1 MPDLSLTRIPA
12 PLLGQPERVGLA
24 VLGSVIIA
32 HVGTSSSADLF
43 ESGWQARLDQQ
54 RRNGPGRR
62 PRWRTG
68 WDHANTYLAG
78 LIAAQQPAEWAAS
91 A

>member
-1 MPDLSLTRIPA
+1 MPDLTLTRVPA
-12 PLLGQPERVGLA
+12 PLLGQPERLGLA
-24 VLGSVIIA
+24 VLGSVIVA
-32 HVGTSSSADLF
+32 HVGSSSSADLF
-43 ESGWQARLDQQ
+43 EAGWNARVNEQ
-54 RRNGPGRR
+54 RRNAPGRR

-78 LIAAQQPAEWAAS
+78 LIAAQQPTQWAES